1 MIGAEAGVS
10 TVMKSK
16 DGKEGNYG
24 EGDVRDQRHN
34 CSERRLVGF
43 GASVV

>member
-10 TVMKSK
+10 PVVETE

-34 CSERRLVGF
+34 CPKRRLVGF
-43 GASVV
+43 RASVV